1 MKCLFDRTDFENLT
15 SYFNTSERYI
25 RGNFVYELSAH
36 SPVRTHCVTFA
47 LSDSKTKPFSQK
59 CPEND
64 HMEKCSNC
72 QLLPQA
78 IQILRNM
85 IEVLYNNK
93 AITHYDYVEFVYD
106 TVDAHSKIQAY
117 IFHLI
122 RNHQSNNVWKTMMDR
137 QVEGDVFVTFD
148 FAMKFLPRVS
158 QLFVYYCQLF
168 VYSLQNTSSF
178 RNTVKLRRSGLV
190 RLKQQITK
198 VQSLWRSPWKQQFS
212 RPRQVGKQGWIGGA
226 RQVQPYYLFQY
237 GHHNDCTLLIYCFR

>member
-1 MKCLFDRTDFENLT
+1 MLKILKIAKAAKARELRGINSTLEACKSAFATLLEIISKITPVGIMKCLFDRTDFENLT

-158 QLFVYYCQLF
+158 
-168 VYSLQNTSSF
+168 
-178 RNTVKLRRSGLV
+178 
-190 RLKQQITK
+190 
-198 VQSLWRSPWKQQFS
+198 
-212 RPRQVGKQGWIGGA
+212 
-226 RQVQPYYLFQY
+226 
-237 GHHNDCTLLIYCFR
+237 